1 MDFQR
6 ISDAVGETGLAV
18 LGGFH
23 PEPGDQV
30 PGVPGNAK
38 TLILAGNA
46 GPAMWAAFGGA
57 TAAEER
63 RQAENPLDDWTRRIL
78 EKIAGALGAVALFP
92 FDGPPYLPFQRWALL
107 AGGVHVSP
115 IGPLIHPEYGL
126 WHAYRG
132 ALTFAER
139 LDLPDPPGGP
149 SPCESC
155 EAKPCLDAC
164 PVGAFTPT
172 QGEKADYDVPA
183 CVGHI
188 ASPGG
193 KDCLTGGCLAR
204 RACPVGRD
212 TVYGPEQA
220 EFHMQRFLKAQTGG

>member
-1 MDFQR
+1 MEYQR
-6 ISDAVGETGLAV
+6 AKDAVGETGLTV

-23 PEPGDQV
+23 PEPADRV
-30 PGVPGNAK
+30 PGGPK

-46 GPAMWAAFGGA
+46 GPDMWAAFAGA
-57 TAAEER
+57 TTAEER
-63 RQAENPLDDWTRRIL
+63 REAENPLDDWTRRIL
-78 EKIAGALGAVALFP
+78 EKVAEALGARALFP
-92 FDGPPYLPFQRWALL
+92 FAGPPYLPFQRWALL

-132 ALTFAER
+132 ALAFTER
-139 LDLPDPPGGP
+139 LDLPEPPGGP

-155 EAKPCLDAC
+155 ADKPCLDAC
-164 PVGAFTPT
+164 PVGAFGPR
-172 QGEKADYDVPA
+172 EDPEAPAPYDVPA

-188 ASPGG
+188 ASPEG

-204 RACPVGRD
+204 RACPVGKD
-212 TVYGPEQA
+212 YVYGPEQA
-220 EFHMQRFLKAQTGG
+220 EFHMTRFLKAQRDG